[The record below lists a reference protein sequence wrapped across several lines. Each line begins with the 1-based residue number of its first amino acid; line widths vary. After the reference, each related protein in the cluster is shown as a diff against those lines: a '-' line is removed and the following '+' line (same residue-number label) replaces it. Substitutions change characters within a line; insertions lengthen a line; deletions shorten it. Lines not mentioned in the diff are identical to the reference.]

1 VRTCPKCGSEIS
13 PTAKFC
19 PECGEQVAA
28 PASDAA
34 RSPSPETYTPKHL
47 AEKILTSKAALEGE
61 RKQVTVLFAD
71 LKGSMELL
79 ADRDPEEAREILDP
93 VLERMMEAVHRYEG
107 TVNQVMGDG
116 IMALFGAPIGH
127 EDHAV
132 RACYAALGI
141 QDSLKEYAE
150 EVRRSHGAVVQVR
163 VGLNS
168 GEVVVRS
175 IGSDLRMDYTAVG
188 QTTHLAARMEQLAAP
203 GAIRLTARTLQLA
216 EGFVEVTPLGPVPIK
231 GLLEPIEVFE
241 LVGASTARTRFEA
254 AERRGLTRFVGRST
268 ELEQLRDVLDRASL
282 GRGQVVAVV
291 GEPGVG
297 KSRLFYQFTRSRRL
311 QGLLVLEAAPVSHA
325 KGTTYFPVIELLRRY
340 FGINARDD
348 VRKMVERV
356 TGKLMSLDHALV
368 PTLPAFLSLLDVAV
382 ENSEWARL
390 DPTQRRRQTL
400 EALKRLLVRE
410 SQVQPLLLVVEDL
423 HWIDSETQAWLDLL
437 VDSLPMSQMLLLVN
451 YRPEYTHGWGNKTY
465 YQQVRLDALPAT
477 SAQELL
483 DALFGTDPALAHLR
497 RLLIERTQGNPFFL
511 EESVRVLVETG
522 ALKGERGAYQRA
534 GPIQNLQLPATVQ
547 AILAARIDRLTPDD
561 KRLLQA
567 AAVAGKDVPLAL
579 LQAVAEEPEESVRQ
593 SLARLQTAEF
603 LYEARF
609 FPELEYTFKHAL
621 THEVAYGSLLEERRR
636 TLHARIIEAVERL
649 YPDRLAE
656 RVKTLATH
664 AVRGKVWPKA
674 LHYSLQAAAKDFY
687 RRAYREASAAYEQA
701 LESLGHL
708 PPDHD
713 ATMLAVDLRV
723 ILANVSLNMAQYQ
736 RGVALLGEAEALAR
750 RLDDPAPLRSVLASI
765 SRARRVLGDSDGA
778 IAAAREAVA
787 MANASGDAVNQARA
801 SYRLGQAFD
810 MIGEFRTA
818 AKLFRETV
826 NSFALYAPDPLPGP
840 IQLEELAQQ
849 KVLVNDNLLTRRR
862 RTLSGTNGRGS
873 DRSDPS
879 LFLRISFLSD
889 SHAWLARVM
898 AALGEFDEGRRH
910 GEEAIRLA
918 GLVQGGTSPITAH
931 GSLGH
936 LHLVQGDVK
945 AAIAILEPGLALCR
959 ATDDMDWGL
968 NIAGALGE
976 AYARAGRLA
985 EGVALLER
993 AFKDAVERGALGF
1006 MGELAQRLVTVY
1018 LLTTRLDEA
1027 RHHARRALD
1036 IARQQKARG
1045 QEAVALFTLSEV
1057 QAHTDSPEMQQ
1068 AQTTYREALALAKPR
1083 GMCPLVAHC
1092 YFGLGKLYR
1101 RTDMC
1106 EQAQEHIVISTTMY
1120 REMAMTYW
1128 LERAAA
1134 EMRQLG

>member
-1 VRTCPKCGSEIS
+1 LSRQP
-13 PTAKFC
+13 
-19 PECGEQVAA
+19 
-28 PASDAA
+28 
-34 RSPSPETYTPKHL
+34 PSPDTYTPKHL
-47 AEKILTSKAALEGE
+47 AEKILTSKAAVEGE

-79 ADRDPEEAREILDP
+79 ADRDPEEASKLLDP
-93 VLERMMEAVHRYEG
+93 VLERMMEAVHHYEG

-116 IMALFGAPIGH
+116 IMALFGAPVAH

-132 RACYAALGI
+132 RSCYAALRM
-141 QDSLKEYAE
+141 QDV
-150 EVRRSHGAVVQVR
+150 VRRYSDELRRAQGVEVQIR

-203 GAIRLTARTLQLA
+203 GSIRLTAGTLHLA
-216 EGFVEVTPLGPVPIK
+216 EGFVQVAPLGPVPIK
-231 GLLEPIEVFE
+231 GLSAPVEVFE
-241 LVGASTARTRFEA
+241 LVGAGVARTRLEA
-254 AERRGLTRFVGRST
+254 TAPRGLTRFVGRSA
-268 ELEQLRDVLDRASL
+268 ELEQIGDALDRASA
-282 GRGQVVAVV
+282 GRGQMVAVV
-291 GEPGVG
+291 GEPGIG
-297 KSRLFYQFTRSRRL
+297 KSRLFYEFTRSRRL
-311 QGLLVLEAAPVSHA
+311 QGWLVLEAASVSYA

-340 FGINARDD
+340 FGIDARDD

-356 TGKLMSLDHALV
+356 TGRLMSLDHALE

-382 ENSEWARL
+382 ENSEWVRL
-390 DPTQRRRQTL
+390 DPTQRRQQTL
-400 EALKRLLVRE
+400 EALKRLLVRK
-410 SQVQPLLLVVEDL
+410 SQVQRVLLVVEDL

-477 SAQELL
+477 SAQEFL

-547 AILAARIDRLTPDD
+547 AILAARIDRLSPED

-579 LQAVAEEPEESVRQ
+579 LQAISEEPEEAVRQ
-593 SLARLQTAEF
+593 SLARLQAAEF

-636 TLHARIIEAVERL
+636 TLHARIIESVEQL

-656 RVKTLATH
+656 RVKALAVH

-674 LHYSLQAAAKDFY
+674 LHYSRQSGARDFY

-701 LESLGHL
+701 LEALGHL
-708 PPDHD
+708 PRDRD
-713 ATMLAVDLRV
+713 TAVLAVEVRRT
-723 ILANVSLNMAQYQ
+723 LANVALNLAQYE

-750 RLDDPAPLRSVLASI
+750 RLDDPAPLRSVLASM
-765 SRARRVLGDSDGA
+765 SRARRASGDSDGA
-778 IAAAREAVA
+778 IAAASEAVA
-787 MANASGDAVNQARA
+787 MADASGDAVSRARA

-818 AKLFRETV
+818 ATLFRETIK
-826 NSFALYAPDPLPGP
+826 SLALDAPEPFPGP
-840 IQLEELAQQ
+840 LQP
-849 KVLVNDNLLTRRR
+849 
-862 RTLSGTNGRGS
+862 
-873 DRSDPS
+873 RSDPS
-879 LFLRISFLSD
+879 LLLRYSFLSD

-910 GEEAIRLA
+910 GEEAMRLGA
-918 GLVQGGTSPITAH
+918 LIQGSSALTAH

-936 LHLVQGDVK
+936 LHLVQGDVQ

-976 AYARAGRLA
+976 AYVRAGRLA
-985 EGVALLER
+985 EGVALLEQ
-993 AFKDAVERGALGF
+993 AFNDAVETGALGF
-1006 MGELAQRLVTVY
+1006 IGELAQRLVTVY
-1018 LLTTRLDEA
+1018 LLTTRLHEA
-1027 RHHARRALD
+1027 RQHARRALD
-1036 IARQQKARG
+1036 VVRQQKARG

-1057 QAHTDSPEMQQ
+1057 HAHTNSPEMQQ
-1068 AQTTYREALALAKPR
+1068 AETTYREALALAKPR

-1092 YFGLGKLYR
+1092 HFGLGKLYR

-1106 EQAQEHIVISTTMY
+1106 EQAQEHIAIATTMY
-1120 REMAMTYW
+1120 RDMDMTYW
-1128 LERAAA
+1128 LRQAAA
-1134 EMRQLG
+1134 EMRRIG